1 MGFQVTSRLQARN
14 KEKCGADSS
23 EDKRAAEETLPE
35 VVGHADGGPDRKK
48 GPGVHLLSW
57 LAPCARISQGSSPL

>member
-48 GPGVHLLSW
+48 GPNHWCTLVE
-57 LAPCARISQGSSPL
+57 LAGALCPNLPRK